1 MTGIKYFYFFFYLKA
16 IIYYKW
22 HKNGNAGSYEFKSE
36 WRALYSKSD
45 YNKNEKEVKM
55 PVTSAFLLDPPH
67 RPKQSHI
74 SAATEWETTVGRW
87 LLSWVS
93 TAGQILPVKQPK

>member
-1 MTGIKYFYFFFYLKA
+1 MTGMKYFYFFFSIKA
-16 IIYYKW
+16 IMYYKW
-22 HKNGNAGSYEFKSE
+22 NKNGNASSYEFKSE

-55 PVTSAFLLDPPH
+55 PVTSAFLLHPPH

>member
-1 MTGIKYFYFFFYLKA
+1 
-16 IIYYKW
+16 
-22 HKNGNAGSYEFKSE
+22 
-36 WRALYSKSD
+36 
-45 YNKNEKEVKM
+45 M

-67 RPKQSHI
+67 RPKQSRI

-87 LLSWVS
+87 LLSRVS